1 MTLSR
6 RTLLLSAAMFLCAFP
21 RPTPNS
27 APACAVAPPRDG
39 HVSIFDE
46 SAIIVWDAATK
57 TEHFIRRA
65 AFQATVKDFGF
76 IVPTPSKPT
85 LTEVDDQAFA
95 EFARI
100 TAPKIVTRTRQTSCG
115 GCGCSGGKGV
125 FLAPDAAAP
134 NAKVTV
140 LDEVQVAGYDAAVLE
155 ADNAEVLGKWLT
167 DHGYEFSPAL
177 KDWAEAYIK
186 MKWKFTAFKIAKKT
200 ADRPSVSSSAVRM
213 T

>member
-6 RTLLLSAAMFLCAFP
+6 RTLLLSAAMFLSAFP
-21 RPTPNS
+21 RPTPNP

-100 TAPKIVTRTRQTSCG
+100 TPPKTVTRPRQPSPV
-115 GCGCSGGKGV
+115 GCEG
-125 FLAPDAAAP
+125 
-134 NAKVTV
+134 
-140 LDEVQVAGYDAAVLE
+140 
-155 ADNAEVLGKWLT
+155 
-167 DHGYEFSPAL
+167 
-177 KDWAEAYIK
+177 
-186 MKWKFTAFKIAKKT
+186 
-200 ADRPSVSSSAVRM
+200 SAVKGASRPPNRPPPNPRELG
-213 T
+213 